1 MQGRIA
7 SFEREN
13 PNEFIVIS
21 ALELEGIMVNGQW

>member
-13 PNEFIVIS
+13 PSEFIVIFT
-21 ALELEGIMVNGQW
+21 LELEGIVTE